1 MNVRHRFL
9 PWFALAGALI
19 PVWMLGGS
27 LLLGLSRPGY
37 EPLRDAI
44 SELGE
49 RGASTA
55 PFWNIGGFG
64 IVALLYA
71 VYALAMRAG
80 FGIGLLS
87 GLTAMQAVFIAA
99 SAGFDCDPGCPPV
112 PVTATMTGHIIVGLA
127 YFAIATVLPLVAWRA
142 FRRRPEWISLARPSL
157 AVGLVLLA
165 LFFVGPTL
173 GENRVGIWQRTS
185 LLVAYVWQVV
195 VALRLYALLRGPVA
209 EPRRES
215 EHVPVRESPGSA

>member
-1 MNVRHRFL
+1 MSVSRRLL
-9 PWFALAGALI
+9 PWFALAGALS

-55 PFWNIGGFG
+55 PLWNIGGFG
-64 IVALLYA
+64 VVALLYA
-71 VYALAMRAG
+71 VYALAIRAG
-80 FGIGLLS
+80 FGIGWLS

-99 SAGFDCDPGCPPV
+99 GAGFECDPGCPPV

-127 YFAIATVLPLVAWRA
+127 YFAITTVLPLVAWRV

-157 AVGLVLLA
+157 AVGLVLVA
-165 LFFVGPTL
+165 LFLVGPTL
-173 GENRVGIWQRTS
+173 GENRVGIWQRTT
-185 LLVAYVWQVV
+185 LLVAYGWQAA
-195 VALRLYALLRGPVA
+195 VALRLSALLRGSVA
-209 EPRRES
+209 EPARDT
-215 EHVPVRESPGSA
+215 EHLPA